1 MKQKRNEMIDTTL
14 MIIIAIASPF
24 LWAWKLIKKFL
35 VWIGLMKE
43 EKTMEIDLP
52 PEEK

>member
-1 MKQKRNEMIDTTL
+1 MIDTTL
-14 MIIIAIASPF
+14 MIVIAIAAPF

-35 VWIGLMKE
+35 VWIGLMEE
-43 EKTMEIDLP
+43 EKNTEVVP

>member
-1 MKQKRNEMIDTTL
+1 MIDTTL
-14 MIIIAIASPF
+14 MIIIAIAAPF

-35 VWIGLMKE
+35 VWIGLMEE